1 MTQAYVNEN
10 MNRLETLVEKKIREA
25 MENGEFDNLPGK
37 GQPVNTSENPFE
49 DPDLRMV
56 HRLLRN
62 AGFAPAFIEERKDI
76 DATFEA
82 ARQTLRRA
90 WELHEKS
97 ARSDSRSAEANWQ
110 RVVEAFS
117 ETVVA
122 LNERIGTYN
131 LKVPAGAFKRRRIDA
146 KVEIQRVCDSTC

>member
-1 MTQAYVNEN
+1 MQVYVNEN

-25 MENGEFDNLPGK
+25 MEDGEFDNLPGK
-37 GQPVNTSENPFE
+37 GQPVDTSENPFE
-49 DPDLRMV
+49 DPDLRTV

-76 DATFEA
+76 DATLEKS
-82 ARQTLRRA
+82 RQTLKRA

-110 RVVEAFS
+110 RVVEEFH
-117 ETVVA
+117 ETVA
-122 LNERIGTYN
+122 ELNERIRIYN
-131 LKVPAGAFKRRRIDA
+131 LKVPAGAFQRRRIDA
-146 KVEIQRVCDSTC
+146 RVEIERVRKT